1 MHTAP
6 DILLGYQRT
15 WINDKH
21 PVKWWEKSRRIGA
34 SWAEALD
41 AVLAASVT
49 REGGGQSTYYL
60 AYNKDMTEQFIKD
73 CAWWARALN
82 VVAGQ
87 IEDGLRLLGDPDR
100 DVLVYR
106 IRFDSGNEVVTLPS
120 EARSLRSKQGRVVI
134 DEAAFV
140 DDLEEVLKASMA
152 LLMWGGQVR
161 VISTHNGEEN
171 LFNER
176 VQEIRAGKWDYA
188 LHRTTLDDALELG
201 LYKAICRQTGREWS
215 PEAEDAWRTD
225 IVHRH
230 GDNADEELFCIPKR
244 SGGAWLPGALIEG
257 CMAERAEDVP
267 VLRWRPPASDFVD
280 WPLPVA
286 EEHVRQWLAEHLD
299 PLLAALPKDR
309 AHYVGGDFGR
319 NGDLSV
325 FWPLTERVDLTLA
338 TPFVMELRDAPF
350 RTQEQILAHLVNG
363 LPGCGGVSLDARGN
377 GQALAEFARQT
388 WGPSMVAEVMLSESW
403 YREHMPRVKAR
414 LEDRAIVLP
423 RDADIKDDLRS
434 LRMVRGVPKVPEG
447 RSRGGSGQRH
457 ADSAVAL
464 ALAQHAHATL
474 GAVEP
479 WEVETVSAHS
489 FMLHNVYSV

>member
-1 MHTAP
+1 MPHTA
-6 DILLGYQRT
+6 DILLGYQRA
-15 WINDKH
+15 WIDDKH

-41 AVLAASVT
+41 AVLAASLA
-49 REGGGQSTYYL
+49 REHGGQSTYYL

-87 IEDGLRLLGDPDR
+87 IEGGLCLLGDPDR

-106 IRFDSGNEVVTLPS
+106 IRFASGHEVVTLPS

-140 DDLEEVLKASMA
+140 DNLEEVLKAAMA

-176 VQEIRAGKWDYA
+176 IQEIRAGKWDYA
-188 LHRTTLDDALELG
+188 LHRTTLDDALGHG
-201 LYKAICRQTGREWS
+201 LYRAICRQLGTPWS
-215 PEAEDAWRTD
+215 PQAETAWRAD

-257 CMAERAEDVP
+257 CMAEQAADVP
-267 VLRWRPPASDFVD
+267 VLRWRPPVDSFVD
-280 WPLPVA
+280 VPLPQAEAMVA
-286 EEHVRQWLAEHLD
+286 AWLEEHVA
-299 PLLAALPKDR
+299 PLLAMLPRDR
-309 AHYVGGDFGR
+309 NHYVGGDFGR
-319 NGDLSV
+319 SGDLSV
-325 FWPLTERVDLTLA
+325 FWPLTERVDLTMA
-338 TPFVMELRDAPF
+338 TPFLLELRDAPF
-350 RTQEQILAHLVNG
+350 RTQEQILTYLVNG
-363 LPGCGGVSLDARGN
+363 LPRWGGVSLDARGN
-377 GQALAEFARQT
+377 GQALAEYARQT
-388 WGPSMVAEVMLSESW
+388 WGPSMVAEVMLSEGW
-403 YREHMPRVKAR
+403 YREHMPRVKAHM
-414 LEDRAIVLP
+414 EDRTIVLP
-423 RDADIKDDLRS
+423 RDADVKDDLRS
-434 LRMVRGVPKVPEG
+434 LRMVRGVPRVPET
-447 RSRGGSGQRH
+447 RNRGSNGQRH

-464 ALAQHAHATL
+464 ALALHAQATL

-479 WEVETVSAHS
+479 WEVETVGRHHAVILKMSS
-489 FMLHNVYSV
+489 